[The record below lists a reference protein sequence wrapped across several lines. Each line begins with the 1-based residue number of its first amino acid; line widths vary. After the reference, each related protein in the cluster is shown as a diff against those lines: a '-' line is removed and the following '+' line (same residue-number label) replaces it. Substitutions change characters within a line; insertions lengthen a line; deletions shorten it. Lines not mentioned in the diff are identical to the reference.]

1 VQYEESLDE
10 SDDYEG
16 EKESGRKASQIEESE
31 KELAFYTNI
40 QGQLRMML
48 DNFFE

>member
-1 VQYEESLDE
+1 VQYEDSDDE
-10 SDDYEG
+10 SEDCEG
-16 EKESGRKASQIEESE
+16 EKEGGEIE